1 MEPYPIISLNGCLT
15 GLLSSSTEFT
25 EVSWVSGGRRVYMWL
40 DKHTGVD
47 VTSYVFGD
55 VLRVRDAQVDLK
67 KWLEKMPVVLGYTL
81 EGLESY
87 VKLLAEAVR
96 DKLGGKRV
104 VLSYSGGKD
113 SSAALVILDKLMEYL
128 SFKLHVVYVHMP
140 FLEPLDN
147 VKFVESVSRK
157 LGLDIEVL
165 SPPKKLV
172 AEKLLE
178 EGLPYRR
185 ARWCTYLKVRKVRE
199 ARKSL
204 RADFEAYGDRLIEAK
219 KRLRRLIKPA
229 LSKAFLSGKK
239 FRPTF
244 MLTLLDVVELCKQY
258 GLVHPDYLKGLPRV
272 SCSLCPYKALHE
284 FSITPGV
291 EDPGFIEEVLRRSY
305 AKWYEGKV
313 DYDKFLEQEL
323 WRYTPTV
330 AKMFCRAKEKLKEV
344 EGEVVEAAKIH
355 ELYSSIWRG
364 APRGIPKL
372 SLEDVIQVAK
382 ASVVS

>member
-40 DKHTGVD
+40 DKHAGVD

-55 VLRVRDAQVDLK
+55 VLRVRDAQIDLK

-128 SFKLHVVYVHMP
+128 PFKLHVVYVHMP

-258 GLVHPDYLKGLPRV
+258 GLVHPDYLQGLPRV

-284 FSITPGV
+284 FSITPSV

-330 AKMFCRAKEKLKEV
+330 AKMFCRAKERLKEV

-355 ELYSSIWRG
+355 ELYSSIWRS

-382 ASVVS
+382 ASIVS